1 MLRFRRSLS
10 VNIMPLHVIIDTNF
24 LTVPVQFGVDV
35 FAEAE
40 RVLERNLEFILLDSI
55 IEEIK
60 SKIQR
65 ANRTEARMFR
75 VALDLA
81 NQCSIVSVDASMKV
95 NPVDDQL
102 VEFTK
107 SVRGVLATNDKEL
120 REKAIAQ
127 GVPVLRLRGK
137 KHLELDGSVI

>member
-1 MLRFRRSLS
+1 
-10 VNIMPLHVIIDTNF
+10 MPLHVIIDTNF

-137 KHLELDGSVI
+137 KYLELDGSVI